1 MTTVNFVHFDILAK
15 HTLTYI
21 IRPYKRKGANTM
33 NTLSFDEALKTCMI
47 ETGRAGEKD
56 RIKVTGRE
64 PIYTG
69 SDKYN
74 VFVELYKPR
83 SRKPDMLWS
92 VCVDC
97 VRELIY
103 WDHSEYYK
111 VK

>member
-1 MTTVNFVHFDILAK
+1 MKQVN
-15 HTLTYI
+15 
-21 IRPYKRKGANTM
+21 
-33 NTLSFDEALKTCMI
+33 FDEALKVCMI

-74 VFVELYKPR
+74 VFVEQYRPR
-83 SRKPDMLWS
+83 SRKPDRLWS
-92 VCVDC
+92 ICVDY
-97 VRELIY
+97 VRDLVY
-103 WDHSEYYK
+103 WDRSEYYN